1 MRFTLSSSTLNN
13 RLQVLARTISSKN
26 SIAILD
32 CFLFDIDTDTLT
44 ITTSDSENVMQTT
57 LPLQD
62 CDGGGS
68 FAIASK
74 TILDAVKELPEQ
86 PLTFDVSLTDMS
98 VVVSYQNGQYKFS
111 AQNAAEY
118 PRPQEMPEGATVITI
133 NGGMLFDSISRSL
146 FATAQ
151 GELRPVMNGVYF
163 DLTEECLAIVASD
176 GHKLVRNKNF
186 TVKSTTPS
194 SFILPKKPATLL
206 KGVLSKDEGDVVIK
220 FHERSAEIRYAEG
233 VLKCRLIE
241 GRYPNYNAVIPQNNP
256 NDLTIDRKA
265 FASALK
271 RVIPFASGS
280 SLLVRLHIESG
291 NLTLT
296 SEDLDFATS
305 AKETMICD
313 YNGNTIDI
321 GFKGSSLYEI
331 LTNLDSDEVT
341 VKLADPS
348 RAGVIVPTSQPENE
362 EVLMLIMPM
371 LLNDL

>member
-1 MRFTLSSSTLNN
+1 MQFTVSSSTLNN
-13 RLQVLARTISSKN
+13 RLQVLARTINSKN
-26 SIAILD
+26 SLAILD
-32 CFLFDIDTDTLT
+32 CFLFDVSDNQLT
-44 ITTSDSENVMQTT
+44 ITTSDSENTMQTT
-57 LPLQD
+57 IPVQD
-62 CDGGGS
+62 CDSTGS
-68 FAIASK
+68 FAISSR

-86 PLTFDVSLTDMS
+86 PLTFNINIFDRTITL
-98 VVVSYQNGQYKFS
+98 SYQNGEYKFAMQS
-111 AQNAAEY
+111 AEEY
-118 PRPQEMPEGATVITI
+118 PRPQEMPEGVTVITI
-133 NGGMLFDSISRSL
+133 NGGMLLNSISRSL

-151 GELRPVMNGVYF
+151 GELRPVMNGIYF

-186 TVKSTTPS
+186 SVKSTTPT

-206 KGVLSKDEGDVVIK
+206 KGVLSKEEGDVVIK
-220 FHERSAEIRYAEG
+220 FDGKSAEISYAEG
-233 VLKCRLIE
+233 ILKCRLIE

-265 FASALK
+265 MASALK
-271 RVIPFASGS
+271 RVIPFASES

-331 LTNLDSDEVT
+331 LSNLECDEVT
-341 VKLADPS
+341 FKLADPS
-348 RAGVIVPTSQPENE
+348 RAGVIVPTTQPENE
-362 EVLMLIMPM
+362 EILMLIMPM